1 VSLDDQGMNLKLKIT
16 DELGFE
22 YSFESNNPKE
32 IIKEFT
38 NWVNSIDETPLMEIN
53 LIMDED

>member
-1 VSLDDQGMNLKLKIT
+1 MKLKLKIT

-32 IIKEFT
+32 IIKEFA
-38 NWVNSIDETPLMEIN
+38 NWVNSIDETPLMEIK
-53 LIMDED
+53 LIINED